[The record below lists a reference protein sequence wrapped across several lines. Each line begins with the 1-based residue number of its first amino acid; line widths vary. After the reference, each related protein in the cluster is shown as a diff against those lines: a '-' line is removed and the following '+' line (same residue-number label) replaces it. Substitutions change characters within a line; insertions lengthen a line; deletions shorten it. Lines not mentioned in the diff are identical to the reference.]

1 MATGAR
7 ARVRRRAL
15 SSDGDMSA
23 RGPDDRVDIPTWG
36 WWAAPAAIVFGLI
49 LGSVG
54 TIIVDAIGASSGG
67 TVSNPTAVVSIIGDI
82 VFDLCFV
89 AAALIMVT
97 ASSGVAGRLPKP
109 SEFGFRRVH
118 LVNAI
123 ATFVIAAIIYYVV
136 TDIYAAVFNLHGKDK
151 LPSELSN
158 THNHAAIVMTAV
170 FVCAV
175 APICEEFFFR
185 GFLFGTLRKMRV
197 MVAGHDLGVFIAAVI
212 TGILFGLVHT
222 GSASSQFLVPLGFLG
237 FMLCMVRWRTGSLY
251 PCMALHSANNAVA
264 LGYEDLHWTAL
275 QIIALLLGSWAL
287 IAVIVGPLG
296 ARVPPLDR
304 GRTAAS

>member
-1 MATGAR
+1 
-7 ARVRRRAL
+7 
-15 SSDGDMSA
+15 MSA
-23 RGPDDRVDIPTWG
+23 NRLDDRVDIPTWG
-36 WWAAPAAIVFGLI
+36 WWTAPAAIVFGVI

-54 TIIVDAIGASSGG
+54 TIIVDAIGAGG
-67 TVSNPTAVVSIIGDI
+67 GGSVSHPTAVVSIIGDI

-89 AAALIMVT
+89 AAALIMVV
-97 ASSGVAGRLPKP
+97 ASSGVAGCMVRPA
-109 SEFGFRRVH
+109 EFGFRRVH
-118 LVNAI
+118 LLNAVV
-123 ATFVIAAIIYYVV
+123 TFVIAALIYYVV
-136 TDIYAAVFNLHGKDK
+136 TDIYALVFNLHGKDK

-197 MVAGHDLGVFIAAVI
+197 TVAGRDLSVFIAAAI

-222 GSASSQFLVPLGFLG
+222 GSASSQYLIPLGFLG

-264 LGYEDLHWTAL
+264 LGYSDLHWTAL
-275 QIIALLLGSWAL
+275 EIIALIIGSWT
-287 IAVIVGPLG
+287 VIGLLVGPIG
-296 ARVPPLDR
+296 WRVPPLQR
-304 GRTAAS
+304 GRAAAG